1 MQIVFND
8 PKKEN
13 INFETL
19 TSAYRKLFLG
29 TKEGE
34 IILND
39 LSQKARICIQAYISL
54 PYDLS
59 QKARICMPVFS
70 RDSSELF
77 FIEGM
82 RNLFCYITSHLEEKV
97 TEESCI
103 QDYDPFDKKD

>member
-1 MQIVFND
+1 MQIVFNNS
-8 PKKEN
+8 KKEN

-29 TKEGE
+29 TKEGQ
-34 IILND
+34 IILN
-39 LSQKARICIQAYISL
+39 
-54 PYDLS
+54 DLS

-70 RDSSELF
+70 HDSSELF

-97 TEESCI
+97 TEETCI
-103 QDYDPFDKKD
+103 QDYDPFDKKY